1 MYKRLKRLT
10 DILLA
15 ALLGLI
21 FAPVLACI
29 GTVILLE
36 SGRPIF
42 FRQTRIGLYG
52 RPFSIVK
59 FRTLYVGAGKISH
72 PLDQV
77 TPFGRLLRRWGLDE
91 IPQLW
96 NVLKGEMSL
105 VGPRPTLPEQVQRY
119 TLIEKRRLRMRP
131 GITGWAQIHGRNA
144 IDWPARIHYD
154 LEYVDKANLGLDLM
168 ILLRTPTSLLD
179 GSTAYGPG
187 GVNADFLPGASQ
199 QKSNGESLVDC
210 LDS

>member
-105 VGPRPTLPEQVQRY
+105 VGPRPTLPFKSWLPIPIGCATAAAMAPGNACPASRFGRPSIAGAMVLRQV
-119 TLIEKRRLRMRP
+119 ISRL
-131 GITGWAQIHGRNA
+131 TQ
-144 IDWPARIHYD
+144 
-154 LEYVDKANLGLDLM
+154 LGSQ
-168 ILLRTPTSLLD
+168 SL
-179 GSTAYGPG
+179 GS
-187 GVNADFLPGASQ
+187 LP
-199 QKSNGESLVDC
+199 
-210 LDS
+210 